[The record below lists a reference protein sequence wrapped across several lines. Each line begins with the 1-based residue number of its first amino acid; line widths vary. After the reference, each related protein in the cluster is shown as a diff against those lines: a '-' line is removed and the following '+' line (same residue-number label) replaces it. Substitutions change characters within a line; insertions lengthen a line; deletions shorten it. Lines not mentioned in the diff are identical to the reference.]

1 MSKQSSYNITG
12 SQVNILHNTH
22 FVSVN
27 LKLAKSGL
35 TLKDGILKAG
45 SIIKKD
51 GVTANSSSAGA
62 EAFGIVLKDIDFTN
76 SHGTEN
82 VSVLIHGFVDT
93 AAITKNAA
101 APVAEAKSALK
112 QIIFM

>member
-1 MSKQSSYNITG
+1 MSIQSSYKITG

-51 GVTANSSSAGA
+51 GTNANTSGDGA
-62 EAFGIVLKDIDFTN
+62 EAFGIVLKDIDFN
-76 SHGTEN
+76 NVKEKEN
-82 VSVLIHGFVDT
+82 VAVLIHGFVDT
-93 AAITKNAA
+93 KAITANAE

-112 QIIFM
+112 QVIFM

>member
-12 SQVNILHNTH
+12 TQINILHNTH

-27 LKLAKSGL
+27 LKLEKSGL

-51 GVTANSSSAGA
+51 GATANSA
-62 EAFGIVLKDIDFTN
+62 EAAAQAFGIVLKDIDFTN

-82 VSVLIHGFVDT
+82 VAVLIHGFVDT
-93 AAITKNAA
+93 AAITKNSAE
-101 APVAEAKSALK
+101 PVSEAKAALK
-112 QIIFM
+112 QITFM